1 MSHLKMLSQQIQD
14 GTLPLTQL
22 EALAIRHI
30 REFPKAEQ
38 MKVFDLL
45 SRFSMAKRYTGEI
58 CFNFHWL
65 LEAEKGFDA
74 MVDEERD
81 VLKGVIEL

>member
-1 MSHLKMLSQQIQD
+1 MSALQHLSLQIQD

-45 SRFSMAKRYTGEI
+45 SRFSMAKRYTGEV
-58 CFNFHWL
+58 CFDFRWL

-74 MVDEERD
+74 LVDNERD
-81 VLKGVIEL
+81 VLKEVIE

>member
-14 GTLPLTQL
+14 GTLPLSQL

-30 REFPKAEQ
+30 REFPRAEQ
-38 MKVFDLL
+38 MKIFDLL
-45 SRFSMAKRYTGEI
+45 SRFSMAKLYTGEV
-58 CFNFHWL
+58 FFDFRWL

-74 MVDEERD
+74 LVDEERD
-81 VLKGVIEL
+81 GVKGVIE